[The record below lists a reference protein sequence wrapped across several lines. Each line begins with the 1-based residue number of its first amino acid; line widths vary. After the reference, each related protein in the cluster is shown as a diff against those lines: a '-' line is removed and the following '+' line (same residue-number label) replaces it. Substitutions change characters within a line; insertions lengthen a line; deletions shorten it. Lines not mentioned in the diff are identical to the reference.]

1 MAFARKLKLS
11 FVFIVFLAKNVSC
24 LNFSLYFEQTTT
36 PVLGADG
43 RATNAGGNKH
53 HWCCGNFLHAQ
64 GKKTTQ
70 CCLQVRLMLFST
82 ETTWQA
88 NVSLSR

>member
-43 RATNAGGNKH
+43 RATNAGGISTIGVAETFYTHKEKRQPSAA
-53 HWCCGNFLHAQ
+53 CKCG
-64 GKKTTQ
+64 
-70 CCLQVRLMLFST
+70 
-82 ETTWQA
+82 
-88 NVSLSR
+88 